1 MNYFKDFCFLVLLG
15 NNFAIS
21 SAKHQ
26 SECLIESIKKTS
38 DQVWGCT
45 KPARPNIACCNE
57 LVYTEHRTYK
67 LVYAANLK
75 CFSRFCTKMKV
86 DEVGENNQRKY
97 WYDILG
103 LNIELRLDLLYLQN
117 SKDSHL
123 YSFVTLILDGV

>member
-1 MNYFKDFCFLVLLG
+1 
-15 NNFAIS
+15 
-21 SAKHQ
+21 
-26 SECLIESIKKTS
+26 
-38 DQVWGCT
+38 
-45 KPARPNIACCNE
+45 
-57 LVYTEHRTYK
+57 
-67 LVYAANLK
+67 
-75 CFSRFCTKMKV
+75 MKV